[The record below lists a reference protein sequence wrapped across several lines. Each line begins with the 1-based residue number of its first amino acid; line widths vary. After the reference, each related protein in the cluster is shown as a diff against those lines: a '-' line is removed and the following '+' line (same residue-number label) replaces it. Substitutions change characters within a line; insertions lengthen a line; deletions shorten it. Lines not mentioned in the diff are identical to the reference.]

1 MMLTKLLLAVAL
13 SVCAVGL
20 SNSQS
25 CSKEG
30 TKVLN
35 ECGDTCYCNNGQLQ
49 CCRVRKEFTSMTE
62 DERTLYVDAVRI
74 ASTDPTYRDDYKALI
89 TLHEKLFHE
98 GIHDQEQFLPWHRW
112 FTLQYENLLRRVD
125 CRVTITYW
133 DWSLVSGDPWN
144 TDKGRVWYDGP
155 SGLGGDGVP
164 PSLCIQDGVFRED
177 LWNKTNGQCLRR
189 RFNGFTPDAVDV
201 FLVMEQPATI
211 DGFKSF
217 EVGLRVDLHNEVH
230 CQIDGDMCEI
240 TAAEAPEF
248 FLHHGFIDRIWS
260 DWQNRGP
267 DYLTIF
273 FANLTDPMEGT
284 EYSPR
289 DFIDNRNLPN
299 VESPEGKTCISY
311 EAPLVPVYQEVWK
324 LLRGKTRQQI
334 LKVRRHPLKPLTD
347 RQMRFFQVSPEEQRK
362 AKEILQGLEPRF
374 KLKATASLFG
384 EDRSL
389 GFKLASLRPTNG
401 RKRSFIKRKKTL
413 LNE

>member
-1 MMLTKLLLAVAL
+1 
-13 SVCAVGL
+13 
-20 SNSQS
+20 
-25 CSKEG
+25 
-30 TKVLN
+30 
-35 ECGDTCYCNNGQLQ
+35 
-49 CCRVRKEFTSMTE
+49 
-62 DERTLYVDAVRI
+62 
-74 ASTDPTYRDDYKALI
+74 
-89 TLHEKLFHE
+89 
-98 GIHDQEQFLPWHRW
+98 
-112 FTLQYENLLRRVD
+112 
-125 CRVTITYW
+125 
-133 DWSLVSGDPWN
+133 
-144 TDKGRVWYDGP
+144 
-155 SGLGGDGVP
+155 
-164 PSLCIQDGVFRED
+164 
-177 LWNKTNGQCLRR
+177 
-189 RFNGFTPDAVDV
+189 
-201 FLVMEQPATI
+201 
-211 DGFKSF
+211 
-217 EVGLRVDLHNEVH
+217 
-230 CQIDGDMCEI
+230 MCEI